1 MGRHAHCTFLT
12 KRALTKRALTER
24 AGEMHRMRHLR
35 FAILLLS
42 FVVWATANTAVAQ
55 GKCEPGAVAKKYPAL
70 AGKTI
75 IVAQAGEGAP
85 FSFRDPKN
93 FETLLGF
100 DPDIV
105 RAAVAS
111 IGVKMDFKIGAR
123 PGLLPPTIPAPPHV
137 LPPHPYYPPPR
148 AHPS

>member
-1 MGRHAHCTFLT
+1 MCG
-12 KRALTKRALTER
+12 RALGWFLTER
-24 AGEMHRMRHLR
+24 ALPGRAGQIPREMHRMQHLR
-35 FAILLLS
+35 SAILLLS

-100 DPDIV
+100 DADIV
-105 RAAVAS
+105 RAAVAC
-111 IGVKMDFKIGAR
+111 IVVKTDFKIGAWS
-123 PGLLPPTIPAPPHV
+123 V
-137 LPPHPYYPPPR
+137 
-148 AHPS
+148 